1 MPYFDELCET
11 LKFTRSLGQRP
22 FGHWDHDAKAVIGP
36 PVRPEAD
43 LYVTSPSSATRSDER
58 GQTVVYEQQ
67 TEPRTGE
74 LILTVPQS
82 RTGECS
88 S

>member
-1 MPYFDELCET
+1 MPYFDELNET

-36 PVRPEAD
+36 PVRPEGN
-43 LYVTSPSSATRSDER
+43 SEIKQPSATPGFGEQ
-58 GQTVVYEQQ
+58 GETVVYKQQ
-67 TEPRTGE
+67 TDPRTGE
-74 LILTVPQS
+74 LILIVPPP
-82 RTGECS
+82 RTGEWS

>member
-1 MPYFDELCET
+1 MPYFDELNET
-11 LKFTRSLGQRP
+11 LKFTRARGQKP

-36 PVRPEAD
+36 PARPELNSDAK
-43 LYVTSPSSATRSDER
+43 LPSTAPRSDEQ
-58 GQTVVYEQQ
+58 GEAVVYQQQ

-74 LILTVPQS
+74 LILIVPQS
-82 RTGECS
+82 RAGECS